1 MVMQTADIPQLLRP
15 GVKAIMGT
23 YNMYKPQYKD
33 LYSVHSSDKAAE
45 YEVEMRMLGP
55 AQIKAQGS
63 PTATDNMGQ
72 RVVTTFNHK
81 NIALSFAITEEA
93 IEDNLYKT
101 DFPMQ
106 ILSLKNSML
115 QTEEILGASVF
126 NNGASPLYP
135 IGDGQPFFSLAHPID
150 GSTYSNRAA
159 NYGDFTEATFETAY
173 SNISQFRD
181 QAGLIVNIKVEKVA
195 TDTFGQWAVDRVIH
209 SQFSPNNADNSI
221 NPISRR
227 NAVPKGYTV
236 NQYFTT
242 ANAWFVLTDCF
253 GALKHYI
260 RKPLKTDV
268 YTDPSTRNVICW
280 AGKRYSFGV
289 SNARGA
295 YAGRAA

>member
-33 LYSVHSSDKAAE
+33 LYSIHSSDKAAE
-45 YEVEMRMLGP
+45 YEVEMKMLGP
-55 AQIKAQGS
+55 AQIKPQGS

-72 RVVTTFNHK
+72 RIVTTYNHK

-106 ILSLKNSML
+106 IVSLKNSMQ

-126 NNGASPLYP
+126 NNGTNANYP
-135 IGDGQPFFSLAHPID
+135 IGDGRPFFDGAHPID
-150 GSTYSNRAA
+150 GGTYRNILAA
-159 NYGDFTEATFETAY
+159 PSDFTEATFESVY
-173 SNISQFRD
+173 SAVGQFRD
-181 QAGLIVNIKVEKVA
+181 QAGLIVNIKIDKVA
-195 TDTFGQWAVDRVIH
+195 TDTSGQWAVDRVIH
-209 SQFSPNNADNSI
+209 SQYTPNDANNSI

-242 ANAWFVLTDCF
+242 TNSWCVLTDCF

-295 YAGRAA
+295 FAGRF